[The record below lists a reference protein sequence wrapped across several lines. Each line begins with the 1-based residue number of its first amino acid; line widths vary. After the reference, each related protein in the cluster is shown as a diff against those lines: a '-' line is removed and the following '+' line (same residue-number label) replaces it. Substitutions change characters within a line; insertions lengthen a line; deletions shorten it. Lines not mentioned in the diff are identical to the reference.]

1 MKQLVVTL
9 MLLVTVSFTYSQTW
23 QPVGDEDFIA
33 TGGYLN
39 LEVHNNTQYVALRNP
54 VANVMKYDPTFFN
67 GWRPVG
73 NADLSAGLADYLSL
87 DFGNNIPY
95 LAYADGSN
103 ARRATVMKLE
113 SGTWTQLG
121 QPLSTFEA
129 RYIDIALDGDRPYA
143 VYRDVALMPGDVVV
157 KSYNGSYWD
166 TVGVFGNVSDGESSY
181 SKIEIINGVPFI
193 AYKDYYNGG
202 GITVKRLNGADW
214 DTVGEQSFSGDA
226 YFVEFTHDGTTPYVA
241 FRDASNGGKASV
253 MMFDG
258 ADWQY
263 VGTPGF
269 SDEAISSIDIEIHG
283 GKPFVVLSNS
293 GFGVINATLL
303 EFDGTNWVQVGD
315 SGFNDE
321 DANSVQLAFVDDF
334 PVVAYTNHLVE
345 TVVQLCSPLNTAV
358 SQSGTT
364 LTADE
369 DNALEYKWGLCQGG
383 SLSSVID
390 GETNQT
396 FTPGFLPNAFA
407 VEINYLGCIDTS
419 SCITVED
426 DVTGI
431 EDYNS
436 FAFKVYP
443 NPVREQL
450 NIELIGEENNG
461 DVDVSVFD
469 LRGQVVLSWSGVVET
484 IQSFDVSK
492 LANGTYLLQVTT
504 NGEFKTTRFV
514 KE

>member
-1 MKQLVVTL
+1 
-9 MLLVTVSFTYSQTW
+9 
-23 QPVGDEDFIA
+23 
-33 TGGYLN
+33 
-39 LEVHNNTQYVALRNP
+39 
-54 VANVMKYDPTFFN
+54 
-67 GWRPVG
+67 
-73 NADLSAGLADYLSL
+73 
-87 DFGNNIPY
+87 
-95 LAYADGSN
+95 
-103 ARRATVMKLE
+103 
-113 SGTWTQLG
+113 
-121 QPLSTFEA
+121 
-129 RYIDIALDGDRPYA
+129 
-143 VYRDVALMPGDVVV
+143 
-157 KSYNGSYWD
+157 
-166 TVGVFGNVSDGESSY
+166 
-181 SKIEIINGVPFI
+181 
-193 AYKDYYNGG
+193 
-202 GITVKRLNGADW
+202 
-214 DTVGEQSFSGDA
+214 VGEQSFSGDA